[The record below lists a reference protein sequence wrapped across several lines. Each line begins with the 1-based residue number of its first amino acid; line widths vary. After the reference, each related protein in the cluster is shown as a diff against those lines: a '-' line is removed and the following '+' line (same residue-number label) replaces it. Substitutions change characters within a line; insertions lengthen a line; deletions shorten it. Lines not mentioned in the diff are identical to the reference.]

1 MNIPNFCSRMLIEHS
16 NFKTE
21 FFYYRGTSMCSRK
34 PLYFEAMFL
43 DPDVGRR
50 EHIQCHK
57 KVIPAALMGSI
68 LMIKFRNPMQP
79 PQITKPS
86 SKLFH
91 AQKHR
96 LPWNQSLT
104 WLPTHRQIHL
114 LLHPPLPTLNFQL
127 SIRFPALTLTF
138 LLLTFTAP
146 PSHFSTLFS
155 FPFNLFSLTL
165 HFSSHTFF
173 APLQYFSACSHSPF
187 QLSLHSSHLSL

>member
-1 MNIPNFCSRMLIEHS
+1 
-16 NFKTE
+16 
-21 FFYYRGTSMCSRK
+21 MCSRK

-57 KVIPAALMGSI
+57 KVILTALMGCI

-104 WLPTHRQIHL
+104 WLPTHTQIHL
-114 LLHPPLPTLNFQL
+114 LLRPSLPTLNFQL

-155 FPFNLFSLTL
+155 FPFSLFSLTL
-165 HFSSHTFF
+165 HFLLIHF
-173 APLQYFSACSHSPF
+173 
-187 QLSLHSSHLSL
+187 SLHSNIFLLALTLLSSFLFTQATCPFKNSSSFFFPPLPSPFFRSLLHENLPLH